1 MQKIITYFETK
12 GQNVID
18 ALLVFVL
25 GWYGVKLLIYIIKR
39 MMKRS
44 GVDPIV
50 TSFVQSILEVG
61 LKLIVIVTA
70 LAQLG
75 VETSSLVTVLAT
87 AGAAIVLGLKD
98 SISGVVS
105 GMIILFTK
113 PFVKGDILE
122 VNGYI
127 GKIKEI
133 QLLYTILISFD
144 NKMVVI
150 PNNELASSTFVN
162 YSHEEKRR
170 VDLNFDIH
178 YENDVK
184 KAKELIQSVI
194 EKHPYT
200 LKDEEI
206 YVRVSEYKESAI
218 TLSLRVWTLTEHYFD
233 LKDDLIEEVKAIIF
247 VFRIVRLIFILRNI
261 VKVFLFLCLFK
272 KRK

>member
-1 MQKIITYFETK
+1 MQKIIAYFETK

-44 GVDPIV
+44 GADPIV

-98 SISGVVS
+98 SMSGVVS

-184 KAKELIQSVI
+184 KAKKLIQSVI

-233 LKDDLIEEVKAIIF
+233 LKDDLIEEVKA
-247 VFRIVRLIFILRNI
+247 VFDKNHICIPYSQVDIHIKEHR
-261 VKVFLFLCLFK
+261 
-272 KRK
+272 

>member
-61 LKLIVIVTA
+61 LKLIVIVTT

-75 VETSSLVTVLAT
+75 VETSSLVTVIAT

-98 SISGVVS
+98 SMSGVVS

-133 QLLYTILISFD
+133 QLLYTILMTFD

-233 LKDDLIEEVKAIIF
+233 LKDDLIEEVKA
-247 VFRIVRLIFILRNI
+247 VFDKNHICIPYSQVDIHIKEHR
-261 VKVFLFLCLFK
+261 
-272 KRK
+272 

>member
-1 MQKIITYFETK
+1 MQKIIAYFETK

-44 GVDPIV
+44 SVDPIV

-98 SISGVVS
+98 SMSGVVS

-184 KAKELIQSVI
+184 KAKKLIQSVI

-233 LKDDLIEEVKAIIF
+233 LKDDLIEEVKA
-247 VFRIVRLIFILRNI
+247 VFDKNHICIPYSQVDIHIKEHR
-261 VKVFLFLCLFK
+261 
-272 KRK
+272 

>member
-18 ALLVFVL
+18 AFLVFVL
-25 GWYGVKLLIYIIKR
+25 GWYGVKILMYILKR

-44 GVDPIV
+44 SVDPIV

-61 LKLIVIVTA
+61 LKLIVVVTA

-98 SISGVVS
+98 SMSGVVS

-122 VNGYI
+122 VNGYV

-133 QLLYTILISFD
+133 QLLYTILMTFD

-178 YENDVK
+178 YDSDVK
-184 KAKELIQSVI
+184 KAKALVQNLLEN
-194 EKHPYT
+194 HPYT
-200 LKDEEI
+200 LKDEDI
-206 YVRVSEYKESAI
+206 YVNVSEYKDSAI

-233 LKDDLIEEVKAIIF
+233 LKDDLMEEVKI
-247 VFRIVRLIFILRNI
+247 VFDKNDICIPYNQLDIHIKEHR
-261 VKVFLFLCLFK
+261 
-272 KRK
+272 

>member
-25 GWYGVKLLIYIIKR
+25 GWYGVKLLVYILKR

-50 TSFVQSILEVG
+50 TNFVQSIFEVG
-61 LKLIVIVTA
+61 LKLIVVVTA

-98 SISGVVS
+98 SMSGVVS

-133 QLLYTILISFD
+133 QLLYTILMTFD

-178 YENDVK
+178 YDSDVK
-184 KAKELIQSVI
+184 KAKSLIQSVV

-200 LKDEEI
+200 LKGEEI
-206 YVRVSEYKESAI
+206 YVRVSAYKDSAI
-218 TLSLRVWTLTEHYFD
+218 SLGLRVWTLTEHYYD
-233 LKDDLIEEVKAIIF
+233 LKDDLIEEIKN
-247 VFRIVRLIFILRNI
+247 VFDENGICIPYNQLDIRIKEHR
-261 VKVFLFLCLFK
+261 
-272 KRK
+272 

>member
-1 MQKIITYFETK
+1 MQKIIAYFETK

-18 ALLVFVL
+18 ALLVFVV

-44 GVDPIV
+44 SVDPIV

-98 SISGVVS
+98 SMSGVVS

-184 KAKELIQSVI
+184 KAKKLIQSVI

-233 LKDDLIEEVKAIIF
+233 LKDDLIEEVKA
-247 VFRIVRLIFILRNI
+247 VFDKNHICIPYSQVDIHIKEHR
-261 VKVFLFLCLFK
+261 
-272 KRK
+272 

>member
-98 SISGVVS
+98 SMSGVVS

-178 YENDVK
+178 YENDVE

-233 LKDDLIEEVKAIIF
+233 LKDDLIEEVKA
-247 VFRIVRLIFILRNI
+247 VFDKNHICIPYSQVDIHIKEHR
-261 VKVFLFLCLFK
+261 
-272 KRK
+272 